1 MMSTLATFSG
11 HWSVNGQFSRFQD
24 TLQNHGAA
32 MKSYNRAKKRG
43 ARRRLQARLTGRSVQ
58 LEHYPTTGRQ
68 TAKQPAV
75 GVHLIGL
82 DQIIG
87 SEGRSHDF
95 DDHFWPITEH
105 TRDRW
110 VNIAMA
116 MGTGKPLPPVQLIES
131 ASGYVV
137 RDGHHRISVAR
148 ALGQEVIEAEV
159 I

>member
-1 MMSTLATFSG
+1 MSTLASFSG
-11 HWSVNGQFSRFQD
+11 HWSSSRQFSQSQD
-24 TLQNHGAA
+24 ALQNHGAA
-32 MKSYNRAKKRG
+32 MRSYNRAKKHG
-43 ARRRLQARLTGRSVQ
+43 TWRRLQARLTGRSVQ
-58 LEHYPTTGRQ
+58 LQHYPSTGHLSGKR
-68 TAKQPAV
+68 AAA
-75 GVHLIGL
+75 GVQIIAL

-87 SEGRSHDF
+87 SEGRSQDF
-95 DDHFWPITEH
+95 DNQFWPIAEH

-110 VNIAMA
+110 VKIAIA
-116 MGTGKPLPPVQLIES
+116 MGTGKPLPPVQLIEA